1 MIDHVS
7 VAVRDIH
14 AAESFY
20 SALLAPLGMTKL
32 HEWPDAA
39 VGFGKKYPEF
49 WINRRDAMDRI
60 ADDSGVHICLR
71 AGDAGATVRNPVTPA
86 GMPLPAARLQ
96 AAAAATAVLR

>member
-20 SALLAPLGMTKL
+20 RALLAPLGMTKL
-32 HEWPDAA
+32 HERPDAA

-49 WINRRDAMDRI
+49 WINARAAMDRV
-60 ADDSGVHICLR
+60 AEDSGAHVCLR
-71 AGDAGATVRNPVTPA
+71 APDAEAVDA
-86 GMPLPAARLQ
+86 FH
-96 AAAAATAVLR
+96 AAAL